1 MSSAVMR
8 LKRVKQKRAASRTYF
23 NRKRLTHLISE
34 SPKKLSKESLRSTSQ
49 TQNESR
55 SNKQTRLGS
64 LVETLTDVF
73 VGYSMALGANAIIFP
88 LFGFPV
94 SLSQNMIIVATF
106 TILSIIRKF
115 IIRRI
120 FENFK

>member
-1 MSSAVMR
+1 
-8 LKRVKQKRAASRTYF
+8 
-23 NRKRLTHLISE
+23 
-34 SPKKLSKESLRSTSQ
+34 
-49 TQNESR
+49 
-55 SNKQTRLGS
+55 
-64 LVETLTDVF
+64 
-73 VGYSMALGANAIIFP
+73 MALGANAIIFP